1 MGVSEEKVIQKGADP
16 RKETRITKP
25 RNPMKNFVERF
36 FQPVMEYLFTR
47 DQSYSIVILQ
57 PTERVKVFTFLQLS
71 AGLVGCQGIRKCK
84 IRECRV

>member
-1 MGVSEEKVIQKGADP
+1 MSEEKVIQKGADP

-47 DQSYSIVILQ
+47 DQSYSIVTLQ
-57 PTERVKVFTFLQLS
+57 TKGERVHLVIVKCRFCPMSRDKKVQD
-71 AGLVGCQGIRKCK
+71 K
-84 IRECRV
+84 RV